1 MSVSLPGST
10 VTNLHRHR
18 LQWRSLRIIVDSLAL
33 LGRGLEESG
42 DARCAKAYYKK
53 GQTLAAQWPLASL
66 ASPCGLQSATSERF
80 RAHLTRLLF
89 RSAKAVRGSGALV
102 DPNGDPSGHSGD
114 SSDPTDGD
122 EEGDEGDG
130 EDGGGG
136 HDEDRGGAQAMK
148 MRRPE
153 DEGEDEEEDDDG
165 GGGGAVVGEGPS
177 DEDMRHV
184 RGQETMLRCHVWSCL
199 HQVEVCGALRLH
211 DSNDSGTSQVPQVP
225 ISPLFY

>member
-1 MSVSLPGST
+1 
-10 VTNLHRHR
+10 
-18 LQWRSLRIIVDSLAL
+18 
-33 LGRGLEESG
+33 
-42 DARCAKAYYKK
+42 
-53 GQTLAAQWPLASL
+53 
-66 ASPCGLQSATSERF
+66 
-80 RAHLTRLLF
+80 
-89 RSAKAVRGSGALV
+89 
-102 DPNGDPSGHSGD
+102 
-114 SSDPTDGD
+114 
-122 EEGDEGDG
+122 
-130 EDGGGG
+130 
-136 HDEDRGGAQAMK
+136 MK